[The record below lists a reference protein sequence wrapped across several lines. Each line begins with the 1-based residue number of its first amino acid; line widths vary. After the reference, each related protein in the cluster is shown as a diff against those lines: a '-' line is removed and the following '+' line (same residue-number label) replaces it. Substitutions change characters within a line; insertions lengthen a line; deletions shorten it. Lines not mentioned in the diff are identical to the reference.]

1 MPVSEKLQ
9 RAWDE
14 AKNSIASQDSPDK
27 ALAGLRS
34 VAWDNCE
41 NDVQRAKTLCLAADL
56 YVIKANTDSS
66 SRRTNL
72 KQAYKNYSNS
82 LKLDPK
88 SKETLRERG
97 KLISIMD
104 QEGISTGSTFQVLDN
119 GSPTPMGLVVMLV
132 VCLLLLSSVKVLAD
146 FINDDTEI
154 TSGSQATMQ
163 ISYVPQGMNE
173 DSRTTATIVIDLYA
187 SDAPDHVE
195 NFIAH
200 SVNDNYRSTVFHRV
214 IDGFMIQGG
223 DFESGTG
230 SGGYAYNWYGYC
242 NGESRDSQNACD
254 RTSWTVGDEANN
266 GLVHE
271 PGVISMAKTSS
282 PNTGGSQFFIVPED
296 STPSHLDG
304 QHTVFG
310 KVSSGLS
317 SVTSISDVET
327 DGNDRPIYEVRLL
340 SVDIS

>member
-1 MPVSEKLQ
+1 
-9 RAWDE
+9 
-14 AKNSIASQDSPDK
+14 
-27 ALAGLRS
+27 
-34 VAWDNCE
+34 
-41 NDVQRAKTLCLAADL
+41 
-56 YVIKANTDSS
+56 
-66 SRRTNL
+66 
-72 KQAYKNYSNS
+72 
-82 LKLDPK
+82 
-88 SKETLRERG
+88 
-97 KLISIMD
+97 
-104 QEGISTGSTFQVLDN
+104 
-119 GSPTPMGLVVMLV
+119 MLV

-146 FINDDTEI
+146 FMNEEASV
-154 TSGSQATMQ
+154 SGSQATMQ
-163 ISYVPQGMNE
+163 ISYVPNGMNE
-173 DSRTTATIVIDLYA
+173 DSRTTATVVIDLYA
-187 SDAPDHVE
+187 SQAPDHVE

-200 SVNDNYRSTVFHRV
+200 SVNDNYKSTIFHRV

-242 NGESRDSQNACD
+242 NGQAQTSSSDCD

-317 SVTSISDVET
+317 SVTAISDVET
-327 DGNDRPIYEVRLL
+327 GDNDRPIFEVRLL

>member
-14 AKNSIASQDSPDK
+14 AKNSIASQDHPDK
-27 ALAGLRS
+27 ALATLRS

-41 NDVQRAKTLCLAADL
+41 NDVQRAKTLSLAADL

-72 KQAYKNYSNS
+72 KQAYKNYSNA

-146 FINDDTEI
+146 FMNEDEVI
-154 TSGSQATMQ
+154 SGSQATMQ
-163 ISYVPQGMNE
+163 ISYVPEGMNE
-173 DSRTTATIVIDLYA
+173 SSRTTATIVIDLYA
-187 SDAPDHVE
+187 TQAPDHVE

-200 SVNDNYRSTVFHRV
+200 SINDNYKATIFHRI

-223 DFESGTG
+223 DFETGTG

-242 NGESRDSQNACD
+242 NGNAQSSSSECE

-271 PGVISMAKTSS
+271 PGVISMAKTSN

-317 SVTSISDVET
+317 SVTAISDVDT
-327 DGNDRPIYEVRLL
+327 DGNDRPDYEVRLL
-340 SVDIS
+340 SVVIS